1 MDAAMQPK
9 LYVWFEM
16 YDDILFNICRFLES

>member
-1 MDAAMQPK
+1 MDAAMQQK

-16 YDDILFNICRFLES
+16 YDDILFNFCRFSES